1 MEDRLILDR
10 YRLISEAGSGGFATV
25 QLAWDTVIKRRVA
38 IKCIQLDRQ
47 ATARLD
53 AGPAK
58 MPGLEEAQT
67 AALLSDAAIVGVYD
81 FAVDDGV
88 AYLIMEYVDGMS
100 LGDVLR
106 EANDDVDAD
115 VVAAVFAAVAHAL
128 ETAHSNQVLHLDIKP
143 DNILIT
149 RQGQVKVT
157 DFGLSRLSGA
167 AGFGAAGGGTIGYMP
182 LEQMRREALDQR
194 CDEWALA
201 SITYEMIAGENPFWA
216 RSMAE
221 AERVIEGAELVLP
234 SLCMDGIDQA
244 ADDALFYA
252 LDPDREE
259 RYPTVAEFADE
270 LEPCLGDARRGQKKL
285 AKIVGRALADD
296 DGEEE
301 KEPAREPLEPWRLL
315 DHVPVV
321 PWDGVMRAFSA
332 VGATALSWLAL
343 ENVPQVGGVASPAF
357 WGALAAVAVVGA
369 LVPHVGAAVGL
380 ALLAAALFLHAA
392 PVPALMVVLG
402 GVVWWWTFGRH
413 GKEQAA
419 ALLTPASA
427 GAVSFALVTPFIV
440 GGMMRPRYAAV
451 GAAWAFGLGVVLAG
465 FGSQTLTG
473 WDALSYGALAGED
486 VSANILAILARP
498 VTWGIAAGWMAAT
511 LIVSWAAER
520 DTVLGVLLGSAGGM
534 LALVGGVIVGTTL
547 DPLVGGFANGLP
559 LCLAA
564 CGAGIGGMALGLLGL
579 RFVDYGEEGEGTL
592 EE

>member
-106 EANDDVDAD
+106 EANDDIDAD
-115 VVAAVFAAVAHAL
+115 VVAAVFTSVARAL
-128 ETAHSNQVLHLDIKP
+128 ETAHSNQVLHLDVKP

-157 DFGLSRLSGA
+157 DFGLSRLSDA

-182 LEQMRREALDQR
+182 LEQMRREPLDQR

-201 SITYEMIAGENPFWA
+201 SIAYEMIAGENPFWA
-216 RSMAE
+216 RNMTE

-244 ADDALFYA
+244 ADDVLFYA

-285 AKIVGRALADD
+285 AKIVECALADD
-296 DGEEE
+296 DEEE
-301 KEPAREPLEPWRLL
+301 DEPAREPLEPWRLL
-315 DHVPVV
+315 DHVPIV

-332 VGATALSWLAL
+332 LGATALSWLAL

-357 WGALAAVAVVGA
+357 WGALAAVAVVSA
-369 LVPHVGAAVGL
+369 IVPHAGAAVAL

-392 PVPALMVVLG
+392 PVPALVVVLG
-402 GVVWWWTFGRH
+402 GIVWWWTFGRF

-419 ALLTPASA
+419 ALMTPASA
-427 GAVSFALVTPFIV
+427 GAVSFALVTPFVV

-451 GAAWAFGLGVVLAG
+451 GAAWALGLGVILAG
-465 FGSQTLTG
+465 FGSQALTG
-473 WDALSYGALAGED
+473 WDALSYGALTGED

-498 VTWGIAAGWMAAT
+498 VTWGIAVGWMAAAV
-511 LIVSWAAER
+511 IVSWAAER
-520 DTVLGVLLGSAGGM
+520 DTLPGVFFGSAGGM
-534 LALVGGVIVGTTL
+534 LALVGGIIAGTAI

-564 CGAGIGGMALGLLGL
+564 CGAGIGGMALGLLGR
-579 RFVDYGEEGEGTL
+579 RFVSYDEEDE
-592 EE
+592 

>member
-1 MEDRLILDR
+1 MEDRLTLDR

-38 IKCIQLDRQ
+38 IKRILLEAQ
-47 ATARLD
+47 ATARID
-53 AGPAK
+53 AGPTK
-58 MPGLEEAQT
+58 VPGLEEART

-81 FAVDDGV
+81 FAVDEGS

-115 VVAAVFAAVAHAL
+115 VVAAVLAAVARAL
-128 ETAHSNQVLHLDIKP
+128 EVAHGNQVLHLDVKP
-143 DNILIT
+143 DNVLIT
-149 RQGQVKVT
+149 RQGQVKVA
-157 DFGLSRLSGA
+157 DFGLSRLSDA

-182 LEQMRREALDQR
+182 LEQMRREPLDQR

-201 SITYEMIAGENPFWA
+201 SIVYEMIAGENPFWA

-221 AERVIEGAELVLP
+221 AERAIEEAELVLP
-234 SLCMDGIDQA
+234 SLCMDGVDQA
-244 ADDALFYA
+244 ADDVVFCA

-259 RYPTVAEFADE
+259 RYPTVSEFADE

-285 AKIVGRALADD
+285 AKIVARALADD
-296 DGEEE
+296 GEEE
-301 KEPAREPLEPWRLL
+301 GEEPPHRQEEPWRLL
-315 DHVPVV
+315 DHVPIV
-321 PWDGVMRAFSA
+321 PWDGVVRAFS
-332 VGATALSWLAL
+332 VLGATALSWLAL

-357 WGALAAVAVVGA
+357 WGVLAAVAVVGA
-369 LVPHVGAAVGL
+369 LVPHAGAVASL
-380 ALLAAALFLHAA
+380 ALLVAALLLNAA
-392 PVPALMVVLG
+392 PVPAAVVAIG
-402 GVVWWWTFGRH
+402 GVVWWWTFGRF

-427 GAVSFALVTPFIV
+427 GAVSFALVTPFVV

-451 GAAWAFGLGVVLAG
+451 GAAWALGLAVVLAG
-465 FGSQTLTG
+465 FGSQALTG
-473 WDALSYGALAGED
+473 WDALAYGVLAGAD
-486 VSANILAILARP
+486 VNANVLAILARP
-498 VTWGIAAGWMAAT
+498 ATWGIAAGWMAAA

-520 DTVLGVLLGSAGGM
+520 DTLLGVLFGSAGGM
-534 LALVGGVIVGTTL
+534 LALVGGIIAGTAV

-564 CGAGIGGMALGLLGL
+564 CSAGIGGMALGLLGR
-579 RFVDYGEEGEGTL
+579 RFVSLDE
-592 EE
+592 